1 MMYRISDDIRK
12 FLEKNF
18 FETEPIFDRIE
29 RLIDFLEENEV
40 KESFDR
46 IIRSVLFLAA
56 ANENL
61 FLQYLE
67 LARLDYRDLIYLA
80 EYEGE
85 KQVRDF
91 SQPFVN

>member
-1 MMYRISDDIRK
+1 MRIPEFSPDILEFLDK
-12 FLEKNF
+12 NFLEI
-18 FETEPIFDRIE
+18 EPMLDK
-29 RLIDFLEENEV
+29 LEKLVDYLDENNV
-40 KESFDR
+40 KESNGR
-46 IIRSVLFLAA
+46 IIRCILFLSA

-67 LARLDYRDLIYLA
+67 LAKLDYRDIIYLA

-91 SQPFVN
+91 TISF

>member
-1 MMYRISDDIRK
+1 
-12 FLEKNF
+12 
-18 FETEPIFDRIE
+18 
-29 RLIDFLEENEV
+29 
-40 KESFDR
+40 
-46 IIRSVLFLAA
+46 LFLAA

-91 SQPFVN
+91 TQPFEV